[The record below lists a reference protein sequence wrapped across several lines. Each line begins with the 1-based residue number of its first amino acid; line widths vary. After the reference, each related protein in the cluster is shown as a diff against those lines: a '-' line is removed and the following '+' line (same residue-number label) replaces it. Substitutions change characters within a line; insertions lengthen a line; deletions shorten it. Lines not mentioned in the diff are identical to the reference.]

1 MELIMGQIQPLNII
15 AQHIVDKEL
24 VQAFSAKE
32 NDNDFL
38 LIWFNLRARSI
49 LHGTDNIVLS
59 QIPSLVTRSSSKQRD
74 GN

>member
-1 MELIMGQIQPLNII
+1 MELIMGLIQPLHII

-24 VQAFSAKE
+24 VVQAFTAKE

-38 LIWFNLRARSI
+38 LVQFNLQASI
-49 LHGTDNIVLS
+49 LHCADNIVLS
-59 QIPSLVTRSSSKQRD
+59 QIPSLVTRSSSKQLD

>member
-1 MELIMGQIQPLNII
+1 MGPIQPLNII
-15 AQHIVDKEL
+15 ARHIVDKEM
-24 VQAFSAKE
+24 VQAFSANE

-59 QIPSLVTRSSSKQRD
+59 QIPSLVARSSSKQRD